1 MPGTSEQRP
10 PVEYRDAAG
19 RLWHASEV
27 APVNVVEPSIDGP
40 NHFLVIRFEREG
52 EERFTRWRGAEDW
65 RDVRTLNRMFELATR
80 PMSDTGE
87 EETGVGPAPPESVR
101 LWCDLVKSMGPDE
114 LESFE
119 RRTFAQWDR
128 ASLGDLRAAIQQR
141 WRRLAG

>member
-19 RLWHASEV
+19 RLWRASEV
-27 APVNVVEPSIDGP
+27 AGVNVVPSIDGP

-52 EERFTRWRGAEDW
+52 EERFTRWIGGEDW

-80 PMSDTGE
+80 PVSEQGE

-101 LWCDLVKSMGPDE
+101 L
-114 LESFE
+114 
-119 RRTFAQWDR
+119 
-128 ASLGDLRAAIQQR
+128 
-141 WRRLAG
+141 